1 MEFGEKQIHILI
13 IAEKLFAENGF
24 DGTSVRQIAKEASVN
39 HAMISYY
46 FGSKERLLEN
56 LLVYRTSDFRM
67 ELETVISQ
75 EMDHISK
82 IDDIVAL
89 AIRRIH
95 RNRRMYKI
103 IHFEYSNDSR
113 NLDFDSYL
121 VQKKANYQL
130 IEDFVISGQRA
141 GVFSPK
147 VNIPLIV
154 PTILG
159 TYFNFYYNKRFFESL
174 NLVKPGSLDFYVTH
188 ELTPHIQKTIKA
200 LLTYEM

>member
-39 HAMISYY
+39 LAMISYY

-103 IHFEYSNDSR
+103 IHFEYSND
-113 NLDFDSYL
+113 
-121 VQKKANYQL
+121 
-130 IEDFVISGQRA
+130 
-141 GVFSPK
+141 
-147 VNIPLIV
+147 
-154 PTILG
+154 
-159 TYFNFYYNKRFFESL
+159 
-174 NLVKPGSLDFYVTH
+174 
-188 ELTPHIQKTIKA
+188 
-200 LLTYEM
+200 